1 MTKRREACVFSFLSL
16 QLFTDESRLIRLLRN
31 GRVRH
36 GKLVRESEL
45 CHLAVIIGGKLVNK
59 VRMLVKP

>member
-1 MTKRREACVFSFLSL
+1 MTKGKEDCVFSFLSL
-16 QLFTDESRLIRLLRN
+16 LFTDESRLIRLLRN